1 MTTFAP
7 RGRAV
12 VGQHG
17 AGGVFLCSRG
27 RLRRRRAAAVRGF
40 RAPRARRPVMAVA
53 PFALLEADRAA
64 VDVQKCD
71 ARNDENAQQNADY
84 DANGGIELVG
94 CRSRLEPGGTVIHD

>member
-12 VGQHG
+12 VGQQG

-40 RAPRARRPVMAVA
+40 GAPRARRPVMAVA
-53 PFALLEADRAA
+53 PLSLLEADGAA
-64 VDVQKCD
+64 VDVQKRD
-71 ARNDENAQQNADY
+71 TRNDKDAQQNADY

-94 CRSRLEPGGTVIHD
+94 CRSWSEPGGTVIQD